1 MLNIEAIRKQIISL
15 EQDYQTIFFREVRSL
30 VDLEKYRIEFLGRG
44 GRVAGLTLAVGS
56 FEDKI
61 VRKKLGM
68 AVNRV
73 KQSAKE
79 LYDNKKR
86 ELSMVQDTLSAPEEI
101 LDVTQPALPPT
112 RAGHYHPIT
121 IVERELADV
130 FTSMGFM
137 VLDGPELESDY
148 YNFEALNIPP
158 DHPARDIQDTFYIKG
173 HPDWVM
179 RTQTSNMQVRAM
191 REYGAPLRVA
201 VIGRVFRHEATDAS
215 HEHTFHQIEGLV
227 VDEGI
232 SLAHLKGALLVML
245 KEILGAE
252 IKIRLRP
259 SYFPFVEPGVEIDVS
274 CTLCKGAGCRTCKQ
288 TGWMELLGAGMVHPR
303 VLEAGGVDPKRY
315 TGFAFGTGI
324 ERLTMLKYGIEDIRH
339 FYASELRFIEQ
350 F

>member
-1 MLNIEAIRKQIISL
+1 MGEHHDELLQDARRAVRGVVSFEA
-15 EQDYQTIFFREVRSL
+15 
-30 VDLEKYRIEFLGRG
+30 LEKARVEFLGRN
-44 GRVAGLTLAVGS
+44 GRLAAAMKTLSGLSEDERRKAGAALNKTKEELEALV
-56 FEDKI
+56 
-61 VRKKLGM
+61 L
-68 AVNRV
+68 
-73 KQSAKE
+73 AKE
-79 LYDNKKR
+79 K
-86 ELSMVQDTLSAPEEI
+86 ELVAVQDTQMVKDETI
-101 LDVTQPALPPT
+101 DVTQPALPPT
-112 RAGHYHPIT
+112 RVGHYHPIT
-121 IVERELADV
+121 QVMRDLERV

-158 DHPARDIQDTFYIKG
+158 DHPARDIQDTFYIKN

-201 VIGRVFRHEATDAS
+201 AIGRVFRHEATDAS

-227 VDEGI
+227 IDEGI
-232 SLAHLKGALLVML
+232 SLAHLKGTLLVML

-252 IKIRLRP
+252 VQIRLRP

-274 CTLCKGAGCRTCKQ
+274 CTMCTGAGCRACKQ
-288 TGWMELLGAGMVHPR
+288 NGWMELLGAGMVHPR

-324 ERLTMLKYGIEDIRH
+324 ERLVMLKYGIEDIRH
-339 FYASELRFIEQ
+339 FHASELRFIEQ